1 MAPTVMAASATS
13 VAPFQGL
20 KSTARLPISRRSSS
34 KGFRNVSNGGR
45 IRCMQ
50 VINNLYT

>member
-1 MAPTVMAASATS
+1 MAPTVMASSATS

-20 KSTARLPISRRSSS
+20 KSTAGLPITRRSRSS
-34 KGFRNVSNGGR
+34 AGFGNVTAGGR

-50 VINNLYT
+50 VIS

>member
-1 MAPTVMAASATS
+1 MAPTVMASSATS

-20 KSTARLPISRRSSS
+20 KSAAGLPVSRRSSRA
-34 KGFRNVSNGGR
+34 GFGKYVSNGGR

-50 VINNLYT
+50 VTIY